1 VDSVTTFPAT
11 PWALQFSDEY
21 HIDQFK
27 SDWEWE
33 TGFGNFNTITD
44 AEKLRDHNLRAVY
57 GNWSYLKNNMPEKY
71 GKQQLAWVAYIGG
84 KRESRR
90 LIGDHILTQMD
101 IQEGKIYPD
110 ASVTATWTIDLHFPD
125 KKNSKYFEGQ
135 EFFAGTKHIRVA
147 PYTIPYRCLYSRNIG
162 NLFMAGRDISTTHV
176 AFGSTRVMRTC
187 GMMGEVVG
195 FAAFVANKHHSS
207 PRGVYKDHLPELMT
221 LLKE

>member
-1 VDSVTTFPAT
+1 
-11 PWALQFSDEY
+11 
-21 HIDQFK
+21 
-27 SDWEWE
+27 
-33 TGFGNFNTITD
+33 
-44 AEKLRDHNLRAVY
+44 
-57 GNWSYLKNNMPEKY
+57 M
-71 GKQQLAWVAYIGG
+71 
-84 KRESRR
+84 
-90 LIGDHILTQMD
+90 
-101 IQEGKIYPD
+101 
-110 ASVTATWTIDLHFPD
+110 
-125 KKNSKYFEGQ
+125 
-135 EFFAGTKHIRVA
+135 A